1 MASLKDIRR
10 RISSVKNTQQI
21 TRAMKMIAAVKLRKA
36 QDQILAARPYARE
49 LITVISNLALHAE
62 GAGGAGGR
70 RHRLLTRKPPNR
82 VGLVVVTSDRGLCGS
97 YNGNIIRTTEKF
109 IREKGREFK
118 GLKVSFIGRKGHDYF
133 KKRLNKY
140 PNASVNKYYSDVM
153 AKPTFDHAVA
163 VADDAMKA
171 FKKDHLDHVYFIYNE
186 FKTAISQKVVVE
198 TLLPV
203 APAKEEAGKDKT
215 DYLYEPS
222 RKGVLKTLLPK
233 HVRVQ
238 VYRILLE
245 ASSSEHGAR
254 MTAMDAATTNAGE
267 MISKLTLVAN
277 RVRQAAITK
286 ELMEIVSGAEALK
299 G

>member
-1 MASLKDIRR
+1 MPNLKDIRR

-21 TRAMKMIAAVKLRKA
+21 TKAMKMIAAVKLRKA

-49 LITVISNLALHAE
+49 LIGVISNLALHAE
-62 GAGGAGGR
+62 GR
-70 RHRLLTRKPPNR
+70 RHRLLVHKHPHR
-82 VGLVVVTSDRGLCGS
+82 VSLIIVTSDRGLCGS
-97 YNGNIIRTTEKF
+97 YNGNIIRTAEKF
-109 IREKGREFK
+109 IREKQGDFQE
-118 GLKVSFIGRKGHDYF
+118 LKVSFVGRKGHDYF
-133 KKRLNKY
+133 KTRLKKY
-140 PNASVNKYYSDVM
+140 SNVMFNKYYSDVM
-153 AKPTFDHAVA
+153 AKPTFDHAA
-163 VADDAMKA
+163 VIADEAMKA
-171 FKKDHLDHVYFIYNE
+171 FKKDRLDCVYFVYNE
-186 FKTAISQKVVVE
+186 FKTAISQKVVIE

-203 APAKEEAGKDKT
+203 TPAKEEAGKDKT

-222 RKGVLKTLLPK
+222 RKSVLNALLPK

-254 MTAMDAATTNAGE
+254 MTAMDSATTNAGE

-286 ELMEIVSGAEALK
+286 ELMEIVSGAEALRS
-299 G
+299 